1 MTIKKKIFFLIL
13 KATLI
18 LNLYFLYALIII
30 LYSKKIHGSKN
41 NKKKILVFRKSGGIH
56 DIKASINTGLIKKNV
71 YEINR
76 DIIKFTYRFYIDDL
90 DGEQFEKLDETYSK
104 KSVGY
109 YIFLKNSFSYLNKFW
124 HLDTIIGFNIF
135 FRPEFE
141 VQRVSRDLRI
151 KYICCHKEGISSLNY
166 LKVLFKLYKRMNISF
181 YGEKILFYNDTIKSF
196 IQKLNLIDSK
206 KLITIGC
213 SRADKQFRF
222 YNKRKINKDIKK
234 IIYFIMP
241 KYSILP
247 SSKKNYLK
255 NKNITHENKMLI
267 NWDNY
272 NLKTTKLLIKA
283 AEEYGNKIEIIFKD
297 KIGSGNKKIQKIINK
312 KNLNN
317 IKYINFGNSDYLI
330 QKVDIAIS
338 SYSTTTFES
347 IASGAKVIE
356 NKIGLNKLSKLNK
369 YIIDYNNQLI
379 KINNYRDLKKCIN
392 QSFKDKKIKQNYN
405 LQLKKLLI
413 KYIGND
419 DGKSSIRLAKEIR

>member
-1 MTIKKKIFFLIL
+1 
-13 KATLI
+13 
-18 LNLYFLYALIII
+18 
-30 LYSKKIHGSKN
+30 
-41 NKKKILVFRKSGGIH
+41 
-56 DIKASINTGLIKKNV
+56 
-71 YEINR
+71 
-76 DIIKFTYRFYIDDL
+76 
-90 DGEQFEKLDETYSK
+90 
-104 KSVGY
+104 
-109 YIFLKNSFSYLNKFW
+109 
-124 HLDTIIGFNIF
+124 
-135 FRPEFE
+135 
-141 VQRVSRDLRI
+141 
-151 KYICCHKEGISSLNY
+151 
-166 LKVLFKLYKRMNISF
+166 
-181 YGEKILFYNDTIKSF
+181 
-196 IQKLNLIDSK
+196 
-206 KLITIGC
+206 
-213 SRADKQFRF
+213 
-222 YNKRKINKDIKK
+222 
-234 IIYFIMP
+234 MP

-356 NKIGLNKLSKLNK
+356 NKIGLTKLSKLNK